1 MRNHAHAPAIELEG
15 KPGNTKIHTWTTL
28 LIKTTGVPSRETQ
41 ADAPPQNNT
50 HDGTPTG
57 FVIGRC
63 RRSHGTQE
71 STRSARHSW
80 AARRKPLGL
89 GEQVLLMKSQRAS
102 NRMKRVLGI
111 GIVGQLTSTH
121 SPIECQMTPRTFA
134 EQMRQARLK
143 SPLLKREQALKQF
156 AEVAAYLNRHNQQS
170 KVTPSASRP
179 KRQDA

>member
-1 MRNHAHAPAIELEG
+1 MRTFNHRHVPRSFGPWLIPWSLFIPIAAPVEPCRIEVLPRPHELRLM
-15 KPGNTKIHTWTTL
+15 TTL
-28 LIKTTGVPSRETQ
+28 FHLPPTPTGSRHAAQEWTRSGRSWVKQSTPQIHRADPTGVPSRETQ

-89 GEQVLLMKSQRAS
+89 GEQVYVMDEQPLWLL
-102 NRMKRVLGI
+102 
-111 GIVGQLTSTH
+111 
-121 SPIECQMTPRTFA
+121 
-134 EQMRQARLK
+134 
-143 SPLLKREQALKQF
+143 
-156 AEVAAYLNRHNQQS
+156 
-170 KVTPSASRP
+170 
-179 KRQDA
+179 